1 MRDALSYL
9 DQVLVL
15 GDDIN
20 YQTVQDLLGIIPS
33 EVLFSLSDAL
43 HEKNGN
49 MLIDN
54 LEIIRRKGYIVE
66 DLLKDLIIH
75 FRNLS
80 VIKFKNGFKL
90 IGLESELAKKY
101 SEVNYSWTDKDI
113 IRISNNLSN
122 LYATIKQYSDQYLLF
137 EIQLIKLLQFDSSID
152 IENFLKIDIKNSDKI
167 KKDNSKEKPLNKT
180 KKIIPKINKVV
191 SIQGE
196 DLKSRWEI
204 VLQAVSKKRGSIGAQ
219 LSGCMLGEVKDNK
232 IELISYDNSEFNQ
245 KLLNDGLPLLKSVID
260 KMFNS
265 DVKIKLFIDTKVEKI
280 EKEKVDQ
287 VNENDIVDLFE
298 GKDML

>member
-54 LEIIRRKGYIVE
+54 LEMIRRKGYIVE

-90 IGLESELAKKY
+90 IGLESELTKKY
-101 SEVNYSWTDKDI
+101 SEVNYTWTDKDI
-113 IRISNNLSN
+113 IRLSNNLSN

-152 IENFLKIDIKNSDKI
+152 IENFLKIDIKNSHKI
-167 KKDNSKEKPLNKT
+167 KEDNSKKKPLNKT
-180 KKIIPKINKVV
+180 KKITPKINKIV

-260 KMFNS
+260 EMFNS
-265 DVKIKLFIDTKVEKI
+265 DVEIKLFIDTKVEKI
-280 EKEKVDQ
+280 ENEKVDQ
-287 VNENDIVDLFE
+287 VDENDIVDLFE